1 VYREVQ
7 INDFNVQVIIQLI
20 TGFINKEPEPL
31 TLTLRKN
38 DKIIHYYNEI
48 IRFWNKLNFIIKKI
62 FKSST
67 SPENDELAKNLYIT
81 YRVLWENASEKN
93 LLEELKEFDKNLL
106 KSLNSFSWDKSLMQ
120 KNKKEKFSILEAVP
134 SFTIEHLIPVM
145 SYDFLKKN
153 IRFMN
158 GLVKNTRITVRIN
171 NLISNSDR
179 ENSILEIKKSLENDN
194 INYRMDP
201 DIPELFWI
209 PISQKDR
216 VVKNVYYQ
224 KGFLIFQD
232 KASAVVAKI
241 LSPKPSDKILDMC
254 AAPGTKT
261 SLIAED
267 IQNKGHIIAAEF
279 LSERIGAMNDL
290 LKHLNV
296 KNTHLI
302 NTDSIIFPLRCQN
315 YFDLILL
322 DAPCTGSGNLLNSPE
337 LKWRQNNKFLH
348 QNLILQKKLIESALK
363 LLKPKGILVYSTC
376 SLYPEEGELQILDFS
391 DMVEPQ
397 EMPKWFFPSYKI
409 NNRAIPGTG
418 RLFPSTHQTQ
428 GFFIGK
434 FKKKE

>member
-1 VYREVQ
+1 MYREVQ
-7 INDFNVQVIIQLI
+7 INDFNVQTIIQLLV
-20 TGFINKEPEPL
+20 GFINREPEPL
-31 TLTLRKN
+31 AFNLRKN
-38 DKIIHYYNEI
+38 DKIVHYYNEI
-48 IRFWNKLNFIIKKI
+48 VRFWNKLNFIIKKI
-62 FKSST
+62 FRSSN
-67 SPENDELAKNLYIT
+67 SLENDELAKNLYIA
-81 YRVLWENASEKN
+81 YRVLWEKASEKN
-93 LLEELKEFDKNLL
+93 LLEELKELDKNLL
-106 KSLNSFSWDKSLMQ
+106 KTLNAFSWDKSLLL
-120 KNKKEKFSILEAVP
+120 KNKKEKFSILEAIP

-171 NLISNSDR
+171 NLISKLDH
-179 ENSILEIKKSLENDN
+179 EKSILEIKKSLENDK
-194 INYRMDP
+194 INYYMDP
-201 DIPELFWI
+201 DIQELFWI

-216 VVKNVYYQ
+216 VVKNFYYQ

-232 KASAVVAKI
+232 KASAAVAKI

-267 IQNKGHIIAAEF
+267 IKNKGHIIAAEF
-279 LSERIGAMNDL
+279 LSERIRTMNDL

-302 NTDSIIFPLRCQN
+302 NTDSIIFPLRYQN
-315 YFDLILL
+315 HFDLILL
-322 DAPCTGSGNLLNSPE
+322 DAPCTGSGNLFNSPE
-337 LKWRQNNKFLH
+337 LKWRQTNKFLH

-376 SLYPEEGELQILDFS
+376 SLYPEEGELQILDFF
-391 DMVEPQ
+391 DMLEPQ
-397 EMPKWFFPSYKI
+397 EMPKWFSTSYKI
-409 NNRAIPGTG
+409 NNRTIQGTG